1 MPVQVVLRDPRRNR
15 FPLSPLPSTPRDFNA
30 SATIVRQDSRSGAS
44 IDSPRFSIR
53 RRTED
58 IVRRSQEI
66 VSDDISASSR
76 LSGYFYIFTA
86 YCVLLV
92 SSIKEEFN
100 RIDDPTPV
108 ENVPQLTNWKMRCV
122 VFGSATY
129 VGLMSAII
137 LMHFDTF
144 ACPSLWRAI
153 FKNES
158 KFEGALLSVLVIL
171 STFLVYVSTCTAGLG
186 GFAGG
191 KYNVYFSSWV
201 GCIAAC
207 HTLNLW
213 LVESGT
219 TSLGDMLEKHRR
231 TSKNWAGTLLFSFIT
246 LASLLDAFTEV
257 DGVRSLTE
265 TSILIMLICS
275 SVSCLSCI
283 SAILM
288 NVWCGDPQPNC
299 CTLSYI
305 WSRIEGL
312 LLLILGGFWSWV
324 VFELTGINGL
334 ANGPSNSYF
343 GVWGSFYFSISTF
356 GVWLKDF
363 RLSR

>member
-15 FPLSPLPSTPRDFNA
+15 FPLSPLPSAPSFNA
-30 SATIVRQDSRSGAS
+30 TSTFVRHDSVSTTS
-44 IDSPRFSIR
+44 IESPRFSLSLR

-58 IVRRSQEI
+58 IVRRSQQI

-92 SSIKEEFN
+92 SSIKEGFN
-100 RIDDPTPV
+100 IINVPAPV
-108 ENVPQLTNWKMRCV
+108 EGGLQLTDWKMRCV

-144 ACPSLWRAI
+144 TCPSLWRAI
-153 FKNES
+153 FKSES
-158 KFEGALLSVLVIL
+158 KFEGALVSFLVVFSI
-171 STFLVYVSTCTAGLG
+171 FLVYVSTCTAGLG

-213 LVESGT
+213 LVESV
-219 TSLGDMLEKHRR
+219 SVKRIAILGFRSDLYHVVKKSDR
-231 TSKNWAGTLLFSFIT
+231 NQFSSHIF
-246 LASLLDAFTEV
+246 
-257 DGVRSLTE
+257 
-265 TSILIMLICS
+265 
-275 SVSCLSCI
+275 LSC
-283 SAILM
+283 
-288 NVWCGDPQPNC
+288 
-299 CTLSYI
+299 
-305 WSRIEGL
+305 
-312 LLLILGGFWSWV
+312 
-324 VFELTGINGL
+324 
-334 ANGPSNSYF
+334 
-343 GVWGSFYFSISTF
+343 
-356 GVWLKDF
+356 
-363 RLSR
+363 